1 MEECVKFFVLYQ
13 NKKKNSKRPKM
24 TIIKKDKIEIH
35 TNNCPTRCTYKK
47 ALIVWRSWHV
57 LHKKGR
63 VCIHCIIYKEGLT
76 VHNTQ
81 ESRQHRF
88 HNKCALFSPLLF
100 FLVHA
105 LLCVFL
111 FMIILLLHKKI
122 KKKGRKKH
130 PSLYQVT
137 FWWRLC
143 DQQINRQISLKIYDT
158 ILLAMKYFEISENNP
173 NIFAL

>member
-111 FMIILLLHKKI
+111 FLIILLLHKKI
-122 KKKGRKKH
+122 KKKEGKSTLPYTKWPFDGDCVINKLTGRS
-130 PSLYQVT
+130 P
-137 FWWRLC
+137 
-143 DQQINRQISLKIYDT
+143 LKFTTRY
-158 ILLAMKYFEISENNP
+158 Y
-173 NIFAL
+173 

>member
-1 MEECVKFFVLYQ
+1 MKVVTRAAQEI
-13 NKKKNSKRPKM
+13 KRDWQY
-24 TIIKKDKIEIH
+24 TIHKRDH
-35 TNNCPTRCTYKK
+35 T
-47 ALIVWRSWHV
+47 
-57 LHKKGR
+57 
-63 VCIHCIIYKEGLT
+63 
-76 VHNTQ
+76 
-81 ESRQHRF
+81 RQHCF

-105 LLCVFL
+105 LLFVFL
-111 FMIILLLHKKI
+111 LLIILLLHKKI

-143 DQQINRQISLKIYDT
+143 DQQINQQISLKIYDT
-158 ILLAMKYFEISENNP
+158 ILLAIKYFEISENNP